1 MRKNFLI
8 GLSMGLSFL
17 LVATTASALTMDVN
31 ITGILDSNQNP
42 KGTIDPSGDTAVADL
57 AVGDFIILSIDFSN
71 PDGDLMT
78 DVASTIVIEGLQ
90 LLSLGGA
97 AAPKIFAFQPAGFP
111 PPPEQSLAAIAP
123 PAVKINTPSTGT
135 DVWVQSSAFAGTGT
149 IGAGPDNGAI
159 TLFFEVL
166 AGATGFTR
174 LDFDL
179 VQTDGDVPFAAG
191 GANSLLI
198 NNAVINV
205 PEPGTLALGLASI
218 STVGLLAR
226 VRRRR

>member
-1 MRKNFLI
+1 
-8 GLSMGLSFL
+8 
-17 LVATTASALTMDVN
+17 
-31 ITGILDSNQNP
+31 
-42 KGTIDPSGDTAVADL
+42 
-57 AVGDFIILSIDFSN
+57 VGDFIVISIDFAN

-123 PAVKINTPSTGT
+123 PAVKINSPSKNGEPG
-135 DVWVQSSAFAGTGT
+135 DVWVQSSAFAGVGT
-149 IGAGPDNGAI
+149 VGTGPDNEAT
-159 TLFFEVL
+159 TLFFEVQ
-166 AGATGFTR
+166 AAATGSTQ
-174 LDFDL
+174 LNFDI
-179 VQTDGDVPFAAG
+179 VQTPGDVPFADG
-191 GANSLLI
+191 GANSLSI